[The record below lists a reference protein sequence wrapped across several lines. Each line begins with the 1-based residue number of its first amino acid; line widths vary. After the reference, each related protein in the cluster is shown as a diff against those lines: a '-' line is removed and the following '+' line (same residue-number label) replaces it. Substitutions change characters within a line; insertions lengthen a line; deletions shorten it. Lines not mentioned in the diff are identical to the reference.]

1 MNQLQLNLHQAAYT
15 GQGSKFPLI
24 RQNFPIIDNHHAHFR
39 GKREFVL
46 NLHIQK
52 LADQSTKHIFY
63 KYTYYDVTA
72 HQQGVTYK
80 VLNMLKQQVL
90 GDLRTMRPWYDLQG
104 TFVGPR
110 RGNAT

>member
-1 MNQLQLNLHQAAYT
+1 MLPSGREQRQHTVKLVVSAPVNQLQLNLHQAAYT

-63 KYTYYDVTA
+63 RYTYYDV
-72 HQQGVTYK
+72 VTSTRSH
-80 VLNMLKQQVL
+80 V
-90 GDLRTMRPWYDLQG
+90 
-104 TFVGPR
+104 
-110 RGNAT
+110 